1 MLYTMKLSIGPI
13 QYFWDRR
20 RVLDFYQQA
29 ADSSA
34 EIIYLGE
41 VICSKRR
48 EVKSEDWL
56 AIGNELKQSGKEV
69 ILSSL
74 TLLEAASEMGSLKK
88 LCRNESFMVEAN
100 DVSAVQLLSA
110 AGKNFVTGPSFNIYN
125 GRSLRLL
132 ASKGLKRWVL
142 PVELGLETLKDLQAL
157 RPAGLETEVF
167 ALGRLPLAYSA
178 RCYTARSHNLPKDDC
193 QFKCLDY
200 PDGRLLKTQEG
211 QGFLVLNGIQ
221 TQSALTHQV
230 LEQLPELKALGVDV
244 LRISP
249 QYSGTLRIIDI
260 FDAAR
265 KGKELGPLGEELL
278 GLLPL
283 GACNGYLVDK
293 PGMDYLG
300 PVNTGQ
306 VTALPALAEVADV
319 TQQAV

>member
-1 MLYTMKLSIGPI
+1 MKLSIGPI
-13 QYFWDRR
+13 QYFWERQ

-34 EIIYLGE
+34 DIIYLGE

-48 EVKSEDWL
+48 LVKPEDWL
-56 AIGNELKQSGKEV
+56 AVGKELKQSGKEV

-74 TLLEAASEMGSLKK
+74 TLLEAASEISSLKK
-88 LCRNESFMVEAN
+88 LCRNDEFMIEAN
-100 DVSAVQLLSA
+100 DISAVQLLST
-110 AGKNFVTGPSFNIYN
+110 AGKDFVTGPSFNIYN
-125 GRSLRLL
+125 DRSLQLL
-132 ASKGLKRWVL
+132 AGKGLKRWVL
-142 PVELGLETLKDLQAL
+142 PVELGLDTLKDLQAQ
-157 RPAGLETEVF
+157 RPEGVETEVF

-200 PDGRLLKTQEG
+200 PDGTMLKTREDQE
-211 QGFLVLNGIQ
+211 FLVLNGIQ

-230 LEQLPELKALGVDV
+230 LDQLPELKALGVDV

-249 QYSGTLRIIDI
+249 QYNHTLQIIEL

-265 KGKELGPLGEELL
+265 KGAELEPLGKELL

-283 GACNGYLVDK
+283 GACNGYLVEQA
-293 PGMDYLG
+293 GMSYGSGDRY
-300 PVNTGQ
+300 
-306 VTALPALAEVADV
+306 D